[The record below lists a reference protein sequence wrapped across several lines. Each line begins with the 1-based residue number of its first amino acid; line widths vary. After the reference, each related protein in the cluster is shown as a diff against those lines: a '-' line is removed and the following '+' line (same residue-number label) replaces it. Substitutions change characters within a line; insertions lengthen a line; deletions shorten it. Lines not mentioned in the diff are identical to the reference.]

1 MTLSIFVWSAFHYL
15 LGSIGL
21 AKLLR
26 EKQRER
32 AIDS

>member
-1 MTLSIFVWSAFHYL
+1 VIFMWSGFHYL

-26 EKQRER
+26 AKQLER
-32 AIDS
+32 GD